1 MATAVIRSGGKQYR
15 VAEGETIH
23 VDRLDGKAGD
33 KVEFGEVLLVFGDQP
48 KLGKPTVGG
57 ASVQGEIVAQERD
70 QKLTVF
76 KFRKRKKYRRKNGHR
91 QSITAVKI
99 TGLKV

>member
-15 VAEGETIH
+15 VAEGQTIR
-23 VDRLDGKAGD
+23 VDRLDGSPGD
-33 KVEFGEVLLVFGDQP
+33 KIEFAEVLLVFGDQP

-57 ASVQGEIVAQERD
+57 AKVEAEIVAQERD
-70 QKLTVF
+70 EKLTVF
-76 KFRKRKKYRRKNGHR
+76 KFRRRKKYRRKNGHR
-91 QSITAVKI
+91 QSVTAVKI